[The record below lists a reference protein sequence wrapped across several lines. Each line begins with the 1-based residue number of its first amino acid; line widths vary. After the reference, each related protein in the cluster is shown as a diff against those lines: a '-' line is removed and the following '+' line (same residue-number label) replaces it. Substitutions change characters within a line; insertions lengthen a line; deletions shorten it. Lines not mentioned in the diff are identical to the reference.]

1 MGVVFSMLWRLDA
14 TTACVALFVVALGSL
29 WLYVA
34 FANPSSREYERLEEL
49 LSESAV
55 APSSPAGGER
65 REGKKGRG
73 KGKTG
78 NESSPRASQ
87 SPRKKK
93 PSPETVTPSGSG
105 TESGREEGEGRGGGE
120 RKTPPT
126 QQSKKQVPKTAA
138 VTGETVT
145 DKSLAPGDEEGGEFK
160 LVTSKSPRGKK
171 EPAPVVTTSSV
182 ETGRD
187 TSAAPVSKKKK
198 KDRSKAAVSKNVSS
212 TAKTTE
218 EERGEIPAVT
228 AITKPE
234 DETPVVSKATEIE
247 GGDPVASAETT
258 SESDTP
264 KAPAALVAGRMPLE
278 LEEDEAEREAEGGA

>member
-1 MGVVFSMLWRLDA
+1 M
-14 TTACVALFVVALGSL
+14 FVV
-29 WLYVA
+29 VC
-34 FANPSSREYERLEEL
+34 
-49 LSESAV
+49 V
-55 APSSPAGGER
+55 Q
-65 REGKKGRG
+65 
-73 KGKTG
+73 G

-264 KAPAALVAGRMPLE
+264 KAPAALVCREDAPGIGKKTRRKGRRKGEP
-278 LEEDEAEREAEGGA
+278 EREGNSERVVSSGSGEEGERGDGEFRERNCIPKYDPLL